1 MKTLALVTARG
12 GSKGFPGK
20 NTALLGNRPL
30 VNWSHRLLSAFRFE
44 HAGTRLFLST
54 DSADIA
60 STWPEV
66 DRPARLRPANLATD
80 TASSMDVVAYELA
93 KAGAEGFDAECLLL
107 LQPTSPLLAL
117 EDLEAAWSLL
127 GQGAPCVV
135 GMVPIDHPIHWTWS
149 RSPEGFLQPLLD
161 PQDATRR
168 QDFPQGFRPVGFY
181 LARREF
187 LLRHQTFIVTD
198 LTRSIVVPR
207 ERGIDIDRPSDLW
220 MAEGLLAQGKSAMG
234 TRR

>member
-30 VNWSHRLLSAFRFE
+30 VNWSHRLLTNFSSE
-44 HAGTRLFLST
+44 HAETRLFLST

-60 STWPEV
+60 SAWPAE
-66 DRPARLRPANLATD
+66 DRPARLRPAHLATD
-80 TASSMDVVAYELA
+80 TASSMEVVAYELA
-93 KAGAEGFDAECLLL
+93 QAEAEGFNAECLLL
-107 LQPTSPLLAL
+107 VQPTSPLLAV

-127 GQGAPCVV
+127 SQGAPCVV
-135 GMVPIDHPIHWTWS
+135 GMVPIDHPVHWTWS
-149 RSPEGFLQPLLD
+149 RNAEGFLQPLLD
-161 PQDATRR
+161 LQDATRR
-168 QDFPQGFRPVGFY
+168 QDLPQGFRPVGFY

-187 LLRHQTFIVTD
+187 LLTHQAFIVTG
-198 LTRSIVVPR
+198 LTRSIIVPP

-220 MAEGLLAQGKSAMG
+220 MAEGLLAKRGSAMG
-234 TRR
+234 ALR

>member
-20 NTALLGNRPL
+20 NIALLGNRPL
-30 VNWSHRLLSAFRFE
+30 VTWSHQLLSVFRSAHKE
-44 HAGTRLFLST
+44 TQLFLST

-60 STWPEV
+60 AAWPTE
-66 DRPARLRPANLATD
+66 DRPARLRPAHLATD

-93 KAGAEGFDAECLLL
+93 QAEAEGFGAECLLL
-107 LQPTSPLLAL
+107 VQPTSPLLAP
-117 EDLEAAWSLL
+117 EDLEAAWAMLSL
-127 GQGAPCVV
+127 GAPCVV
-135 GMVPIDHPIHWTWS
+135 GVVPIDHPIHWTWS
-149 RSPEGFLQPLLD
+149 RNTDGTLQPLLA

-181 LARREF
+181 LARRDF
-187 LLRHQTFIVTD
+187 LQTHQSFIVSG
-198 LTRSIVVPR
+198 LTRSIVVPP

-220 MAEGLLAQGKSAMG
+220 MAEGLLAQGA
-234 TRR
+234 RQ